1 MHGPLIAATQEI
13 KEEHS
18 RNKTEQF
25 LKKLRDASVAGIG
38 YYKLIWFNWVDNV
51 NWPP

>member
-25 LKKLRDASVAGIG
+25 LKKLGDASVAGMG
-38 YYKLIWFNWVDNV
+38 YYKIIWFNWVDNV